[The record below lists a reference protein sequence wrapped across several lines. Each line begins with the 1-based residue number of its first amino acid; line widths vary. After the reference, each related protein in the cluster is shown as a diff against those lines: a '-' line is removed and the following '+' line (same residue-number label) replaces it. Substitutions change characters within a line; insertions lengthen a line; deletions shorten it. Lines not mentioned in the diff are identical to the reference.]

1 MGNLSTESF
10 CNWLDGFLENS
21 GDKDLSKKQLQA
33 IKGKLEEVLKN
44 DKNATIDTK
53 HKKSFS
59 LSC

>member
-1 MGNLSTESF
+1 MTTQQF
-10 CNWLDGFLENS
+10 TAWMDGFLENS
-21 GDKDLSKKQLQA
+21 GDKGLSKKQLQT